1 MTLFAT
7 FSDILNSDVL
17 SRIANYVDEPAE
29 KTQKAVDGLVYTIVG
44 GLMKRTT
51 TEIGVNQLFN
61 HIKKGRYEGQLLD
74 SLSTVLRDPNQTN
87 ALITQ
92 GNDVISHLLP
102 AMKSSIGSMI
112 SGYAGIRNSSSI
124 SLLGLISTITLH
136 VLGKLVNDR
145 KLDADG
151 LASSLFAEREA
162 FVNAVPEEFMP
173 RLVEKVGLQQI
184 VSGVAAPARRQQS
197 EASGQVVVNRPPVS
211 YEPSG
216 DSDTSS
222 LGRWG
227 VGALVLIALLGLGY
241 YVYQNTQNH
250 AASADDLSL
259 TTDSTQRSDTVA
271 RSLDVPVD
279 SANRRPASSTATPL
293 PGAAVA
299 PATGALS
306 QEVTPYVGNAALP
319 KGRVFPMPGLTFE
332 PGSLSLTT
340 SGQATIAELTTLLKT
355 YPRLQIQLVGFANDA
370 AGGFSNKSLSF
381 KRVNM
386 VKQQLVTSGI
396 NYLRV
401 DAIGRGSGAFRRKFD
416 STAVARPTLR
426 KIDLKVVAK

>member
-1 MTLFAT
+1 M
-7 FSDILNSDVL
+7 V
-17 SRIANYVDEPAE
+17 
-29 KTQKAVDGLVYTIVG
+29 K
-44 GLMKRTT
+44 
-51 TEIGVNQLFN
+51 
-61 HIKKGRYEGQLLD
+61 
-74 SLSTVLRDPNQTN
+74 
-87 ALITQ
+87 
-92 GNDVISHLLP
+92 
-102 AMKSSIGSMI
+102 
-112 SGYAGIRNSSSI
+112 
-124 SLLGLISTITLH
+124 
-136 VLGKLVNDR
+136 DR

-162 FVNAVPEEFMP
+162 FVNAVPDEFMP
-173 RLVEKVGLQQI
+173 RLVEKVGLQQV
-184 VSGVAAPARRQQS
+184 VSGVAAPARRQQA
-197 EASGQVVVNRPPVS
+197 EASGQTTVNRPPVS

-216 DSDTSS
+216 DSDASS

-227 VGALVLIALLGLGY
+227 VGALVLIALLGLSY

-250 AASADDLSL
+250 AASADDGSLSA
-259 TTDSTQRSDTVA
+259 DSTQLSDTVA

-279 SANRRPASSTATPL
+279 SANRRPATSAAATL
-293 PGAAVA
+293 PGATAA

-306 QEVTPYVGNAALP
+306 QAVTPYIGNAALP

-332 PGSLSLTT
+332 PGSLSLTP
-340 SGQATIAELTTLLKT
+340 SGQATISELTTLLKT

-370 AGGFSNKSLSF
+370 AGGFSNRSLSF
-381 KRVNM
+381 KRVNL

-401 DAIGRGSGAFRRKFD
+401 DAIGRGSGAPRRTFD